1 MADRYT
7 GIIEI
12 LKSDIEKTPK
22 LKDVVQA
29 LFYNRHGELYDD
41 DMWDDDSP
49 IAIFKDIDAR
59 YGRFEELEELLMEL
73 KVPFDRWSD
82 AYCGDDAEQVYYRPE
97 LNETKVFYTNGR
109 GEFIVTVSELSI
121 LQNGLDLESTEGL
134 LELGKRLKA
143 KLDAIPNIP
152 SLTSYEKNRGIYD
165 EKI

>member
-7 GIIEI
+7 GVIEI
-12 LKSDIEKTPK
+12 LKSDIEQTPK
-22 LKDVVQA
+22 LKDVVQS

-49 IAIFKDIDAR
+49 VATFKDIDAR

-97 LNETKVFYTNGR
+97 LNETKVFYANGQ
-109 GEFIVTVSELSI
+109 GEFVVTVTELSG
-121 LQNGLDLESTEGL
+121 LQSGLDLDSIDGL

-143 KLDAIPNIP
+143 KLDSIPNIP
-152 SLTSYEKNRGIYD
+152 LLTSYVKKTGS
-165 EKI
+165 